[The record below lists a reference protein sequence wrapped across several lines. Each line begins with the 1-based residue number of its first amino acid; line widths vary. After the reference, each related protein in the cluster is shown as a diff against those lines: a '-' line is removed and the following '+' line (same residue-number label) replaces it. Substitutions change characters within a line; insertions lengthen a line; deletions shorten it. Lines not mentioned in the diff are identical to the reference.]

1 MKPKNKFQQQ
11 VFELSQKLPKITD
24 VQQKWA
30 FQHCIDHYGKRNAKG
45 VITCLECANNWRGNS
60 ELSDITLG
68 ANCPQCSTKLE
79 ILNTKKRVFKQCAYF
94 CIVTTK
100 ADFQV
105 LRFFIIKY
113 EARVGEK
120 AHYFLSEIVQ
130 RWIAPNGKSATIA
143 RTKTM
148 SYYSDDLWNFNN
160 ELEIRNEK
168 EHHHISPT
176 AVYPRQ
182 RVIPELKTRGYKGDN
197 GGISHFNLFRTL
209 LTESRAETLF
219 KAGQT
224 EILRHFIGYF
234 QLIDSYWAS
243 IKICMRNNYY
253 IPDANSWCD
262 YVGFLR
268 FFGKDLHNAKFVC
281 PNDLNAEHDRYMK
294 KKREHQERERRE
306 KKRQQAF
313 EQEAKFYEMKSKFF
327 GIEITNGT
335 IQVRVLESVEEIMQE
350 GDAMRHCVFASDY
363 HLRPHSLILSAC
375 VNGVPM
381 ETVEFSL
388 SKMKVVQCRGLHN
401 KNTEYHDQIIELVN
415 KNKRL
420 IKRRM
425 AA

>member
-11 VFELSQKLPKITD
+11 VFELSQKLPQITD

-30 FQHCIDHYGKRNAKG
+30 FQNCINHYGKRNAKG
-45 VITCLECANNWRGNS
+45 QITCLECAHSWQGNS
-60 ELSDITLG
+60 ELSDTVLG
-68 ANCPQCSTKLE
+68 VKCPQCATKLE
-79 ILNTKKRVFKQCAYF
+79 IVNTKKRVSKQSAYF

-100 ADFQV
+100 GSFQV

-113 EARVGEK
+113 YAKSGEK
-120 AHYFLSEIVQ
+120 ANYFISEVVQ
-130 RWIAPNGKSATIA
+130 RWITPNGKHATVA
-143 RTKTM
+143 RLRPM
-148 SYYSDDLWNFNN
+148 SYYDDVWRFDVP
-160 ELEIRNEK
+160 LEIRNERD
-168 EHHHISPT
+168 HHHINPT
-176 AVYPRQ
+176 AVYPRKKI
-182 RVIPELKTRGYKGDN
+182 IPELKRRGYKGDN
-197 GGISHFNLFRTL
+197 HGISHFNLFRTL

-224 EILRHFIGYF
+224 EVLRHFIGYF
-234 QLIDSYWAS
+234 QLIDSFWAS

-268 FFGKDLHNAKFVC
+268 FFGKDLHNAKYVC
-281 PNDLNAEHDRYMK
+281 PTDLNAEHDHYMK
-294 KKREHQERERRE
+294 KKRAHQERERRE
-306 KKRQQAF
+306 EKRRKAF
-313 EQEAKFYEMKSKFF
+313 EYETKFHEMKSRFF

-335 IQVRVLESVEEIMQE
+335 IQIRMLESVEEIMQE
-350 GDAMRHCVFASDY
+350 GDTMKHCVFASNY
-363 HLRPHSLILSAC
+363 HLRPDSLIFSAC